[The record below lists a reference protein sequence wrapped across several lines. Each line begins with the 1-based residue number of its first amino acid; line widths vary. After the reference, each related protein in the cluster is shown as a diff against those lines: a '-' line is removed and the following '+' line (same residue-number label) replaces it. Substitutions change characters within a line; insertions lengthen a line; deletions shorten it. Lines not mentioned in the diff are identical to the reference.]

1 MEEKEL
7 REKNDK
13 NERVKKK
20 GERRQQGRR
29 ERKTSGESLRLVVEE
44 GEGEGR
50 RGGEQATSP
59 PANSSPHTFP
69 QHRNHPRC
77 HRGCFQRE
85 LLYDELIR
93 LRSPNFW
100 CQDPHIKTNCTMRM
114 LATLNVV

>member
-44 GEGEGR
+44 GEGEREAGR
-50 RGGEQATSP
+50 RTGNFLSCKFLTSYFP
-59 PANSSPHTFP
+59 TASKSSSLSSWMFSE
-69 QHRNHPRC
+69 RA
-77 HRGCFQRE
+77 F
-85 LLYDELIR
+85 
-93 LRSPNFW
+93 
-100 CQDPHIKTNCTMRM
+100 
-114 LATLNVV
+114 V